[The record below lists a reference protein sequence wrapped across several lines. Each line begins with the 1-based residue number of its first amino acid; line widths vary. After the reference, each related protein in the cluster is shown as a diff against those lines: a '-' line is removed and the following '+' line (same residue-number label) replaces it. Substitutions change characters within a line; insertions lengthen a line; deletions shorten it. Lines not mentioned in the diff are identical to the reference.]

1 MYILAGIKVLSM
13 TQTER
18 LKIWLYLLA
27 FYGDVRGGPRG
38 HQVTGVHYVRLLVVG
53 VEDDLKDG
61 FIKNNKQTE
70 KNWKWTWADFFLKS
84 IFIGLEHIVLHISL
98 ISSWIC
104 TKGSNK

>member
-1 MYILAGIKVLSM
+1 MYILAGINKVLSM

-38 HQVTGVHYVRLLVVG
+38 HQVTGVHHVRLLVVG
-53 VEDDLKDG
+53 VENDLKEG

-70 KNWKWTWADFFLKS
+70 KFWKWNEPTS
-84 IFIGLEHIVLHISL
+84 
-98 ISSWIC
+98 
-104 TKGSNK
+104 